1 VTAAQAAEQERL
13 LSGPQRAL
21 DKLKTRHGDRL

>member
-1 VTAAQAAEQERL
+1 MPAAKAAEQQRL

-21 DKLKTRHGDRL
+21 DELKTRHGERL